1 MEPSL
6 SEPPVA
12 PVEPGPE
19 VVTYELVEEASKQRR
34 TKLIDSRGYS
44 YNVKRR
50 TKSAT
55 IWQCSVRTKSS
66 YCKATVKEIHGQFTE
81 TQSHNHQPAVGAV
94 TAAKVVTAVKRKAL
108 EDVFKPAPAIVHEV
122 KRHCIFHY
130 INIAIT
136 NMVSY
141 FLQVLL
147 EEMSTAPCPAMS
159 KPVHLARAANR
170 LRQSNRPADLTS
182 IDFDLREDVLPEN
195 FLRVDITTRNGRNLI
210 FASDEQLNT
219 LREARTWYIDG
230 TFKLVRRPFQQLL
243 SVNAFVRKEE
253 CAKQVPLVF
262 VLMSGRRKKDYKKVY
277 IHLLF
282 FFHHNNR
289 PLSRRS
295 RLSFLFSTLNS
306 FII

>member
-1 MEPSL
+1 MRDQTRNIVFHAHHVSFE
-6 SEPPVA
+6 
-12 PVEPGPE
+12 
-19 VVTYELVEEASKQRR
+19 K
-34 TKLIDSRGYS
+34 K
-44 YNVKRR
+44 KRL
-50 TKSAT
+50 
-55 IWQCSVRTKSS
+55 
-66 YCKATVKEIHGQFTE
+66 
-81 TQSHNHQPAVGAV
+81 QS
-94 TAAKVVTAVKRKAL
+94 
-108 EDVFKPAPAIVHEV
+108 PAPAIVHEV

-170 LRQSNRPADLTS
+170 WRQSNRPADPTS

-195 FLRVDITTRNGRNLI
+195 FLRADITTRNGRHLI

-262 VLMSGRRKKDYKKVY
+262 VLISGRRKNDYKKVY

-295 RLSFLFSTLNS
+295 RLSFLFIIKMILVTNS
-306 FII
+306 RF

>member
-1 MEPSL
+1 M
-6 SEPPVA
+6 
-12 PVEPGPE
+12 
-19 VVTYELVEEASKQRR
+19 
-34 TKLIDSRGYS
+34 
-44 YNVKRR
+44 KRR

-170 LRQSNRPADLTS
+170 LR
-182 IDFDLREDVLPEN
+182 
-195 FLRVDITTRNGRNLI
+195 
-210 FASDEQLNT
+210 
-219 LREARTWYIDG
+219 
-230 TFKLVRRPFQQLL
+230 
-243 SVNAFVRKEE
+243 
-253 CAKQVPLVF
+253 
-262 VLMSGRRKKDYKKVY
+262 
-277 IHLLF
+277 LF
-282 FFHHNNR
+282 FTGPTGRDVHS
-289 PLSRRS
+289 PLSGYEQAS
-295 RLSFLFSTLNS
+295 TPSPCCQSFAAEQSPS
-306 FII
+306 GPHRH

>member
-147 EEMSTAPCPAMS
+147 EEMSTAPCPAIS
-159 KPVHLARAANR
+159 TSCKYYSNRSYLYITSAKREILYVHL
-170 LRQSNRPADLTS
+170 S
-182 IDFDLREDVLPEN
+182 ITL
-195 FLRVDITTRNGRNLI
+195 
-210 FASDEQLNT
+210 SEQYL
-219 LREARTWYIDG
+219 Y
-230 TFKLVRRPFQQLL
+230 
-243 SVNAFVRKEE
+243 VNIR
-253 CAKQVPLVF
+253 
-262 VLMSGRRKKDYKKVY
+262 D
-277 IHLLF
+277 HLLL
-282 FFHHNNR
+282 NR
-289 PLSRRS
+289 
-295 RLSFLFSTLNS
+295 N
-306 FII
+306 